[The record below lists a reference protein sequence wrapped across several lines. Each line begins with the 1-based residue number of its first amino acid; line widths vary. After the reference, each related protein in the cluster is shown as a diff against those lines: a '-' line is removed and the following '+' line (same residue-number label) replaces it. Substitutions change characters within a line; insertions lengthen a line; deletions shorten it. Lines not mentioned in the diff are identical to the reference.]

1 MAPHSN
7 FKNLDFT
14 YKEGCFYSIF
24 SQPNFLLLLRLPI
37 PASEN
42 WIMTLFLKCLMLVQ
56 AGGEERLNG
65 LSEFVDHVLCI
76 LPFEEEVCISHGVPA
91 TFVGHPVLED
101 LPELN
106 LVTTEEGWMVQGNAD
121 LFRGEYRISSVKD
134 LTIVIHVA
142 PNEHVENYIKKFVDE
157 WTEPVVLVPGGSPHT
172 KYDAFSASTV
182 VLCTSGTVALLMQL
196 LSPPLACAGSGDL
209 DCKEL
214 SFDNTRSSIATQTV
228 LYHRRFNWISW
239 KIKSTTK
246 GYVIELV

>member
-1 MAPHSN
+1 FHYVAPS
-7 FKNLDFT
+7 FWTWK
-14 YKEGCFYSIF
+14 
-24 SQPNFLLLLRLPI
+24 
-37 PASEN
+37 
-42 WIMTLFLKCLMLVQ
+42 
-56 AGGEERLNG
+56 GGEERLNG

-106 LVTTEEGWMVQGNAD
+106 LVTTEEGWMVQGSAD
-121 LFRGEYRISSVKD
+121 LFRGEYGISSVKD

-157 WTEPVVLVPGGSPHT
+157 WTEPVVLVPGGSPHA

-182 VLCTSGTVALLMQL
+182 VLCTSGTVALLMEIIHNEEVWEEQVFAAEKVRQL
-196 LSPPLACAGSGDL
+196 FSPPLACAGSGDL

-214 SFDNTRSSIATQTV
+214 SFDNTQSSIATQTV
-228 LYHRRFNWISW
+228 LYHRSQ
-239 KIKSTTK
+239 K
-246 GYVIELV
+246 

>member
-1 MAPHSN
+1 MQ
-7 FKNLDFT
+7 FCMYL
-14 YKEGCFYSIF
+14 
-24 SQPNFLLLLRLPI
+24 
-37 PASEN
+37 
-42 WIMTLFLKCLMLVQ
+42 
-56 AGGEERLNG
+56 GGEERLNG

-106 LVTTEEGWMVQGNAD
+106 LVTTEEGWMAQGNAD
-121 LFRGEYRISSVKD
+121 LFRGEYGISSVKD

-182 VLCTSGTVALLMQL
+182 VLCTSGTVALLMEIIHDEEVREEQVFAAEKVRQL

-214 SFDNTRSSIATQTV
+214 SFDNTKSSIATQTV
-228 LYHRRFNWISW
+228 LYHRSQ
-239 KIKSTTK
+239 KQ
-246 GYVIELV
+246 